1 MGGLKRNLCYKK
13 SRVLAS
19 ARMPPL
25 VASQYSMFIV
35 DKMVCNA
42 ASDLKNINLWR
53 MAGPS
58 RMALPISGGTTNQRN
73 PARHM
78 SCQL

>member
-1 MGGLKRNLCYKK
+1 MANDQSLLM
-13 SRVLAS
+13 V
-19 ARMPPL
+19 
-25 VASQYSMFIV
+25 IV
-35 DKMVCNA
+35 DEKVCNV
-42 ASDLKNINLWR
+42 ASDLKNIHLLR

-58 RMALPISGGTTNQRN
+58 RMALPISWGTTNQRN